1 MSKITINA
9 IHSPNYQKI
18 INGKLVYVMS
28 ILAGNIV
35 IAEEYFDSYQM
46 LLASEN
52 DMKYKHAKAVHEY
65 LKEKSQLDNKEHS

>member
-1 MSKITINA
+1 M
-9 IHSPNYQKI
+9 
-18 INGKLVYVMS
+18 VYVMS